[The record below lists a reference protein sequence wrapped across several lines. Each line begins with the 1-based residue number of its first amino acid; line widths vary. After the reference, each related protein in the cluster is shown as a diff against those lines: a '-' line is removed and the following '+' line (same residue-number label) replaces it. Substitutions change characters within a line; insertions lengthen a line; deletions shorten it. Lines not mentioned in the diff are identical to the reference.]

1 MLPAQTSK
9 PPNTTDAAV
18 FRPRLTHA
26 HREDV
31 PMECRPTA
39 LDPEEDDTPQLT
51 FDSHSQLNSH
61 IETEHLNAEET
72 PVFCAIPEEKTTKE
86 HTVDQGA
93 LTVHADGANVGDPRL
108 ANERTST
115 VNANAANVGDP
126 RLLAHVCEK
135 IPQFTSYM
143 SAVPEASRRLDEY
156 RLNWGVWRDWL
167 VVSNIL
173 YFPSSLGS
181 LFQLSSTFGMD
192 WNHQPGMFVYGIGNW
207 SCKIG
212 MDARQSGT
220 KRADIDGS
228 LEHILKVHL
237 LIFAWFTCS

>member
-1 MLPAQTSK
+1 MGMSYASRSNVRPHPGQSSHHRGPIYCPPGKTSQNRSKKKEDTNSDVDMLPAQTSK
-9 PPNTTDAAV
+9 PPNTTNAAV

-156 RLNWGVWRDWL
+156 RLN
-167 VVSNIL
+167 
-173 YFPSSLGS
+173 
-181 LFQLSSTFGMD
+181 
-192 WNHQPGMFVYGIGNW
+192 
-207 SCKIG
+207 
-212 MDARQSGT
+212 
-220 KRADIDGS
+220 
-228 LEHILKVHL
+228 
-237 LIFAWFTCS
+237 